1 MDLKKKNKTKEMKK
15 PKTFQPN
22 ENSNNNTKNYL
33 LHTLNQMHFIRRYN
47 TLKKQAYLTKV

>member
-1 MDLKKKNKTKEMKK
+1 MKK

-33 LHTLNQMHFIRRYN
+33 LHVLNQMHFIRRYN
-47 TLKKQAYLTKV
+47 THQ